1 MFPSTPSPVAPL
13 PGAALL
19 PIRFLLA
26 GLVLLGAACGGSG
39 PTGTAESPSAPAGGP
54 QPTTSAS
61 TVEPGSG
68 VTTPGVT
75 GSAAGSLVTPVANGE
90 LPAEPFDFEIPRAGD
105 RLAVVGVAHDDVLN
119 VRILP
124 GADQPIVEKLAPQA
138 DDVMATGRKRRLPDE
153 GSIWA
158 EVSHGVELGWVNAS
172 YLGYLGVVDDWTS
185 QVVEANGGRVP
196 AGASM
201 EALGQTVVEVFV
213 HTDPEANTRL
223 VQVGPATAGD
233 VGEITYDVVGFLDDS
248 QLGVRLHLFGAPKD
262 GGGFTLASVEA
273 TALCSRG
280 ATDAGACL

>member
-1 MFPSTPSPVAPL
+1 MLSSTTRPAAPL
-13 PGAALL
+13 AA
-19 PIRFLLA
+19 RFLLVA
-26 GLVLLGAACGGSG
+26 GLVLLAAACGGSG
-39 PTGTAESPSAPAGGP
+39 PTGTAESPSAPAGGS

-61 TVEPGSG
+61 AVEADSQ
-68 VTTPGVT
+68 VTTPAVT
-75 GSAAGSLVTPVANGE
+75 GDAGSAVTPVGDAG
-90 LPAEPFDFEIPRAGD
+90 LPGEPFDFEIPRAGD

-124 GADQPIVEKLAPQA
+124 GADQPIVEKLAPLA
-138 DDVMATGRKRRLPDE
+138 DDVVATGRKRRLPDE

-158 EVSHGVELGWVNAS
+158 EVNHGIEIGWVNAS
-172 YLGYLGVVDDWTS
+172 YLGYLGVADDWTS

-213 HTDPEANTRL
+213 HADPEANTRL

-233 VGEITYDVVGFLDDS
+233 VGEITYDEVGFLDDA
-248 QLGVRLHLFGAPKD
+248 QLGVRLHLFGAPKA